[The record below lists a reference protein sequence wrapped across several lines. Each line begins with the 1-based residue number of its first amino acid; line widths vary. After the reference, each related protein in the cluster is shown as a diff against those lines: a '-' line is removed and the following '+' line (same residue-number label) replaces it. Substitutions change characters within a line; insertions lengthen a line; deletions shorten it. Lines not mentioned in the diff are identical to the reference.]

1 MKLSKTQT
9 GEIMIFMEVFLWS
22 LFPVVTTMAFAN
34 SNISAVFASAIST
47 LIAAVFFAV
56 ILTIQ
61 KRWSDFK
68 VVSAWKDILIMTLL
82 IGIGFYGL
90 IFIGIEKTSASEAGI
105 IMLMEIFFSLLLLHF
120 LKKELL
126 TKKVVLGAILMLAG
140 AILVLYNGE
149 FGVNPG
155 NLIILLATMIA
166 PMGNYYSQQARA
178 KVSSSF
184 IMFVRSLISGVFLL
198 AMAFAFGKT
207 SPIGEVNNALIYL
220 VINGIFL
227 LGLTKIFWIEA
238 IHRIPITKAIS
249 FGAMAPVFTIIFAY
263 FLLNEVPTF
272 LQICGFVPVIFGAMI
287 LTEFKFGKAGVE
299 KMIQ

>member
-1 MKLSKTQT
+1 MKKLTQT
-9 GEIMIFMEVFLWS
+9 QIGEIFIFMEVFLWS

-34 SNISAVFASAIST
+34 SNISAIFASAIST
-47 LIAAVFFAV
+47 LIAALFFAV

-126 TKKVVLGAILMLAG
+126 TKKVAVGAILMLVG

-166 PMGNYYSQQARA
+166 PMGNYYSQQART

-184 IMFVRSLISGVFLL
+184 IMFVRSLISGIFLL

-207 SPIGEVNNALIYL
+207 SSIGEVNSALIYL

-249 FGAMAPVFTIIFAY
+249 FSAMAPVFTIIFAY
-263 FLLNEVPTF
+263 FLLEEVPTF

-287 LTEFKFGKAGVE
+287 LTEFNFRKVAA
-299 KMIQ
+299 

>member
-1 MKLSKTQT
+1 MKKLTQT
-9 GEIMIFMEVFLWS
+9 QIGEIFIFMEVFLWS

-34 SNISAVFASAIST
+34 SEISAIFASAIST

-126 TKKVVLGAILMLAG
+126 TKKVVCGAILMLAG

-184 IMFVRSLISGVFLL
+184 IMFVRSLISGIFLL

-207 SPIGEVNNALIYL
+207 SPMGEVNNALIYL

-249 FGAMAPVFTIIFAY
+249 FSAMAPVFTIVFAY

-272 LQICGFVPVIFGAMI
+272 LQICGFVPVVFGAMI
-287 LTEFKFGKAGVE
+287 LTEFKFKKGAA
-299 KMIQ
+299 

>member
-1 MKLSKTQT
+1 M
-9 GEIMIFMEVFLWS
+9 GEILIFMEVFLWS

-34 SNISAVFASAIST
+34 SAISAIFASAIST

-126 TKKVVLGAILMLAG
+126 TKKVAVGAILMLVG

-166 PMGNYYSQQARA
+166 PMGNYYSQQART

-184 IMFVRSLISGVFLL
+184 IMFVRSLISGIFLL

-207 SPIGEVNNALIYL
+207 SSIGEVNSALIYL

-249 FGAMAPVFTIIFAY
+249 FSAMAPVFTIIFAY
-263 FLLNEVPTF
+263 FLLEEVPTF

-287 LTEFKFGKAGVE
+287 LTEFNFRKVAA
-299 KMIQ
+299 

>member
-1 MKLSKTQT
+1 MKKLTQT
-9 GEIMIFMEVFLWS
+9 QMGEILIFMEVFLWS

-34 SNISAVFASAIST
+34 SAISAIFASAIST

-126 TKKVVLGAILMLAG
+126 TKKVAVGAILMLAG

-166 PMGNYYSQQARA
+166 PMGNYYSQQART

-184 IMFVRSLISGVFLL
+184 IMFVRSLISGIFLL

-207 SPIGEVNNALIYL
+207 SSIGEVNSALIYL

-249 FGAMAPVFTIIFAY
+249 FSAMAPVFTIIFAY
-263 FLLNEVPTF
+263 FLLEEVPTF

-287 LTEFKFGKAGVE
+287 LTEFNFRKVAA
-299 KMIQ
+299 

>member
-1 MKLSKTQT
+1 MKKLTQT
-9 GEIMIFMEVFLWS
+9 QIGEIFIFMEVFLWS

-34 SNISAVFASAIST
+34 SNISAIFASAIST
-47 LIAAVFFAV
+47 LIAALFFAV

-126 TKKVVLGAILMLAG
+126 TKKVALGAILMLAG

-184 IMFVRSLISGVFLL
+184 IMFVRSLISGIFLL

-207 SPIGEVNNALIYL
+207 SPMGEVNNALIYL

-249 FGAMAPVFTIIFAY
+249 FSAMAPVFTIVFAY
-263 FLLNEVPTF
+263 FLLKEVPTF
-272 LQICGFVPVIFGAMI
+272 LQICGFIPVIFGAMI
-287 LTEFKFGKAGVE
+287 LTEFNFRKVAA
-299 KMIQ
+299 

>member
-1 MKLSKTQT
+1 MKKLTQT
-9 GEIMIFMEVFLWS
+9 QMGEILIFMEVFLWS

-34 SNISAVFASAIST
+34 SAISAIFASAIST

-126 TKKVVLGAILMLAG
+126 TKKVAVGAILMLVG

-166 PMGNYYSQQARA
+166 PMGNYYSQQART

-184 IMFVRSLISGVFLL
+184 IMFVRSLISGIFLL

-207 SPIGEVNNALIYL
+207 SSIGEVNSALIYL

-249 FGAMAPVFTIIFAY
+249 FSAMAPVFTIIFAY
-263 FLLNEVPTF
+263 FLLEDVPTF

-287 LTEFKFGKAGVE
+287 LTEFNFRKVAA
-299 KMIQ
+299 